1 MTFRGS
7 IIAIALSGCIWAGCG
22 SLRHERADE
31 EGTVWSEVREERIR
45 VLETGIRTDAT
56 DGSRTIALIVFD
68 NDSTRAELFFS
79 DNRPGEIMTRRSH
92 TNGEP
97 EWGRC
102 GQDGTAVYRDKGIWT
117 IGQRH
122 ECTFRQPA
130 EETDP
135 ALGDLRIRSY
145 GGTLPTASG
154 IGMRCLLTI
163 RHRQYSGDGLFMLT
177 ASYSDENGQRQSS
190 EYIGRRYTLRGTAD
204 NEDATVWQ
212 LRSGAGAVFNFLY
225 DSAEETLTLLNDN
238 FEQVGTACGHTLHPT
253 E

>member
-7 IIAIALSGCIWAGCG
+7 IIAIVLSGCIWAGCG
-22 SLRHERADE
+22 SLRHEHADE

-102 GQDGTAVYRDKGIWT
+102 G
-117 IGQRH
+117 
-122 ECTFRQPA
+122 
-130 EETDP
+130 
-135 ALGDLRIRSY
+135 
-145 GGTLPTASG
+145 
-154 IGMRCLLTI
+154 
-163 RHRQYSGDGLFMLT
+163 
-177 ASYSDENGQRQSS
+177 
-190 EYIGRRYTLRGTAD
+190 
-204 NEDATVWQ
+204 
-212 LRSGAGAVFNFLY
+212 
-225 DSAEETLTLLNDN
+225 
-238 FEQVGTACGHTLHPT
+238 
-253 E
+253 